1 MPKKNAIFTDEEI
14 KAYKK
19 LQDNMNRR
27 LRRIREYNQ
36 KPGYKGVTEYAYK
49 NAMEDI
55 RKFFGPG
62 KKGYSKALPQGP
74 GARELYKAIMNS
86 MTRFKEAKTSKIGGI
101 NKVYKRRADTL
112 NEKYGWDL
120 SWRDLAKLF
129 ESGMWQKFKS
139 SGYDYASDQTFKA
152 IATFIDNKRD
162 ILKAKNSIDITWS
175 EDPIENAF
183 MRGMVDEYSADIKKF
198 LRQV

>member
-1 MPKKNAIFTDEEI
+1 MEI

-19 LQDNMNRR
+19 LQDITNRR
-27 LRRIREYNQ
+27 LRRIRQYE
-36 KPGYKGVTEYAYK
+36 KLPEHEGITKYAYK

-55 RKFFGPG
+55 RRFFGPG
-62 KKGYSKALPQGP
+62 KKGYSKALPKGP
-74 GARELYKAIMNS
+74 EARELYKSIMNS
-86 MTRFKEAKTSKIGGI
+86 MTRFKEAATSTIGGI
-101 NKVYKRRADTL
+101 HKIYKQRAEMLNK
-112 NEKYGWDL
+112 KYGWDL

-152 IATFIDNKRD
+152 IATFIDKKKD

-175 EDPIENAF
+175 EDPLENAF
-183 MRGMVDEYSADIKKF
+183 MQGMIDEYAVDIKEF
-198 LRQV
+198 LRKI

>member
-1 MPKKNAIFTDEEI
+1 MKNNIFTEAEI

-27 LRRIREYNQ
+27 LRRIREYS
-36 KPGYKGVTEYAYK
+36 KSPGYKGITEYAYK
-49 NAMEDI
+49 NAMADI
-55 RKFFGPG
+55 RRFFGPG
-62 KKGYSKALPQGP
+62 KKGYSKALPKGP
-74 GARELYKAIMNS
+74 GAREQYKAIMNS
-86 MTRFKEAKTSKIGGI
+86 MVRFKEAVTSTIGGVH
-101 NKVYKRRADTL
+101 KTYKHRAETL
-112 NEKYGWDL
+112 NKKYGWNL

-152 IATFIDNKRD
+152 IATFIDKKKD

-175 EDPIENAF
+175 DDPIENAF
-183 MRGMVDEYSADIKKF
+183 MQGMVDEYATDIKKF
-198 LRQV
+198 LRKI